1 MLTLGPPEKSLGPRG
16 SPDHTLRTAAFT
28 NAALPWGKAAFRHG
42 AGIPPQSNS
51 RMVCGV
57 HAHLYVHTYWYRCK
71 HGRGKTFVLISHV
84 VRLSMHTHMEHE
96 EDTVNTEVQE
106 PP

>member
-1 MLTLGPPEKSLGPRG
+1 MKIMLTLGPPEKSLGPRG

-57 HAHLYVHTYWYRCK
+57 HAHMCAW
-71 HGRGKTFVLISHV
+71 G
-84 VRLSMHTHMEHE
+84 
-96 EDTVNTEVQE
+96 NTQVQE
-106 PP
+106 YRGALLDISCY